1 MRTNYNRH
9 LEKNPRQNFFFR
21 FPDTT
26 SKILY
31 KKIAFALVITSPRGE
46 KKKKKKK
53 THLRLWNR
61 NGGDDDVESDIL
73 QYLCATRRLV
83 IVP

>member
-9 LEKNPRQNFFFR
+9 LEKNPRQNFFF
-21 FPDTT
+21 PDTT

-31 KKIAFALVITSPRGE
+31 KKIAFAMVITSPRGE

-53 THLRLWNR
+53 HIY
-61 NGGDDDVESDIL
+61 DFE
-73 QYLCATRRLV
+73 
-83 IVP
+83 IVMVVMMM

>member
-46 KKKKKKK
+46 KKKKKEKNTFTTLK
-53 THLRLWNR
+53 
-61 NGGDDDVESDIL
+61 S
-73 QYLCATRRLV
+73 
-83 IVP
+83 